1 MNTTKRAEKRVILM
15 HWKSKAGSPVEVFS
29 NLKLLCQSYPQYNY
43 NTLNNYLSKA
53 KTAYENDIIKVERL
67 PIFSRP
73 LFPAPVSRSIMP
85 VVTKKPLK
93 ALDEKKQDLEYW
105 LSRPAKERLAAVT
118 FIISQSLKKGQR
130 MDKTIVHFK
139 KMKS

>member
-1 MNTTKRAEKRVILM
+1 M
-15 HWKSKAGSPVEVFS
+15 HWKSRPGCPVEVFS

-53 KTAYENDIIKVERL
+53 KTIYENDSIKVERL

-73 LFPAPVSRSIMP
+73 LLIAPVSRSIVP
-85 VVTKKPLK
+85 VVVRQPLK
-93 ALDEKKQDLEYW
+93 TLDEKKQDLEYW

-118 FIISQSLKKGQR
+118 FIVFQSLKKGQR
-130 MDKTIVHFK
+130 MDKTMVHIK
-139 KMKS
+139 KPIS

>member
-1 MNTTKRAEKRVILM
+1 M
-15 HWKSKAGSPVEVFS
+15 HWKTRPDCLVEVFS

-53 KTAYENDIIKVERL
+53 KTAYENDTIKVERL

-73 LFPAPVSRSIMP
+73 LLIATVSRSIIP
-85 VVTKKPLK
+85 VVTKQPLK

-105 LSRPAKERLAAVT
+105 LSRPPKERLAAVT

-130 MDKTIVHFK
+130 MDKTIVHVK
-139 KMKS
+139 KLKS

>member
-1 MNTTKRAEKRVILM
+1 M
-15 HWKSKAGSPVEVFS
+15 HWKTKPDCPVEVFS

-73 LFPAPVSRSIMP
+73 LLPSSVSRSIVP
-85 VVTKKPLK
+85 VVTKQPLK
-93 ALDEKKQDLEYW
+93 ALNEKKQDLKYW
-105 LSRPAKERLAAVT
+105 LSRHPKERLAAVT
-118 FIISQSLKKGQR
+118 FIVSQSLKKGQR
-130 MDKTIVHFK
+130 MDKTMVQVK
-139 KMKS
+139 KIKS

>member
-1 MNTTKRAEKRVILM
+1 MSAIKRAEKRVILM
-15 HWKSKAGSPVEVFS
+15 HWKTKPDYRVEVFS

-53 KTAYENDIIKVERL
+53 KTVYENDAIKVERL
-67 PIFSRP
+67 PVFSRP
-73 LFPAPVSRSIMP
+73 LLTAPVSRSIMP
-85 VVTKKPLK
+85 VITKQPLK

-130 MDKTIVHFK
+130 MDKTMVHVK
-139 KMKS
+139 KLKS

>member
-1 MNTTKRAEKRVILM
+1 M
-15 HWKSKAGSPVEVFS
+15 HIKSKPGRPVEVFS
-29 NLKLLCQSYPQYNY
+29 NLKLLCQRHPEYNY

-67 PIFSRP
+67 TIFSRP
-73 LFPAPVSRSIMP
+73 ILPAPVSRSIIP
-85 VVTKKPLK
+85 VVNKQPLK

-130 MDKTIVHFK
+130 MDKNIVHFRK
-139 KMKS
+139 LKP